1 MRQVKWTG
9 VYPAVTTKFKANG
22 DLDLPA
28 FLKNLDYQV
37 NAGIDGVVI
46 GGSLGESSTIT
57 HEERLTLAKVTL
69 DKFGEK
75 IDVILNIAEGS
86 TRTAIN
92 LIKKAEAIGVHGLM
106 VLPPMMYK
114 PTDQEVADYFKDI
127 ATSTSLPIM
136 LYNNPVDYKIEVT
149 IEIFEQLMQLGNI
162 QAVKESTR
170 DISNVTRL
178 KNRFG
183 DRFKI
188 LCGVDT
194 LAMEELLMGADGW
207 VAGLVDAFPAETV
220 AIYRLVKAGRIAE
233 ALAIYRWFLPVL
245 ELDINPQ
252 LVQNIKLA
260 EVMTGIGTEHVRA
273 PRHILVGSERKRVIA
288 ILEKGIATR
297 PQLPDYLSIDTATF
311 A

>member
-1 MRQVKWTG
+1 MTINWNG
-9 VYPAVTTKFKANG
+9 VYPAVTTPFFENEE
-22 DLDLPA
+22 LDLKTFQHNIEA
-28 FLKNLDYQV
+28 QI
-37 NAGIDGVVI
+37 NAGVDGIII
-46 GGSLGESSTIT
+46 GGSLGESSTLT
-57 HEERLTLAKVTL
+57 HDERIELLKASIEQSKGRVPTLV
-69 DKFGEK
+69 
-75 IDVILNIAEGS
+75 NIAEGS
-86 TRTAIN
+86 TKTAIE
-92 LIKKAEAIGVHGLM
+92 LAQRSEKEGADGLM

-114 PTDQEVADYFKDI
+114 PTDEETVSHFISFAE
-127 ATSTSLPIM
+127 STSLPIL
-136 LYNNPVDYKIEVT
+136 LYNNPADYKIEIT
-149 IEIFEQLMQLGNI
+149 LDMFEKFLPYKNI

-220 AIYRLVKAGRIAE
+220 AIYRLVKAGRIDE
-233 ALAIYRWFLPVL
+233 ALDIYRWFLPIL

-260 EVMTGIGTEHVRA
+260 QVYTELGTEHVRA
-273 PRHILVGSERKRVIA
+273 PRKKLIGDERKRVIR
-288 ILEKGIATR
+288 IIEEGIKDR
-297 PQLPDYLSIDTATF
+297 PDLPDYLSIEV
-311 A
+311 

>member
-1 MRQVKWTG
+1 
-9 VYPAVTTKFKANG
+9 
-22 DLDLPA
+22 
-28 FLKNLDYQV
+28 
-37 NAGIDGVVI
+37 
-46 GGSLGESSTIT
+46 
-57 HEERLTLAKVTL
+57 
-69 DKFGEK
+69 
-75 IDVILNIAEGS
+75 
-86 TRTAIN
+86 
-92 LIKKAEAIGVHGLM
+92 
-106 VLPPMMYK
+106 MYK

-149 IEIFEQLMQLGNI
+149 IEIFEQLIQLDNI

-170 DISNVTRL
+170 DISNVTRM

-183 DRFKI
+183 DRIKI

-220 AIYRLVKAGRIAE
+220 AIYRLVKAGRVEE
-233 ALAIYRWFLPVL
+233 ALTIYRWFLPIL

-273 PRHILVGSERKRVIA
+273 PRHILVGAERERVIG
-288 ILEKGIATR
+288 ILEAGIASR
-297 PQLPDYLSIDTATF
+297 PQLPDYLSIDVTQF
-311 A
+311 V